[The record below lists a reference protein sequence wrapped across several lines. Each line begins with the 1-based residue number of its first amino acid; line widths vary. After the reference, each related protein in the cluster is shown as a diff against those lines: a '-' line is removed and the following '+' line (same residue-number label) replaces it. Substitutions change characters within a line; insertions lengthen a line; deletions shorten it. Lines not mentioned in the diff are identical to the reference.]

1 MALPCPFFPNSSFT
15 SSLNFGKHN
24 KPGGP
29 LSFHRIS
36 YNNHNNFRWLAT
48 QQTLSLPPYSPRNSA
63 NYQPTL
69 WSYDFLQSLNNGFT
83 DEKYEAKVR
92 NLLEEVRRMI
102 VAENTESLAK
112 LELIDDVQRLGLG
125 HRFDKEIKDALRT
138 YVSEEETRRRT
149 KQSIS
154 LHEAALSFRLLRD
167 HGYHAS
173 TEIFESFKDQNGN
186 FKACLSND
194 VKGML
199 SLYEATFLGYQG
211 EDILE
216 EAKAVTTTHLRDM
229 NQHISNDHVLSQS
242 ISHAL
247 DLPVH
252 RSTRRLQARWYIDA
266 YAQRKDADVVLLEAA
281 VLDFNIVQSTLQEDL
296 QEMSRWWKAMGL
308 ASKLSFSRDR
318 LMECFFWAVGIA
330 SEPQQSEF
338 RKALTKIACFV
349 TTIDDVYDV
358 YGSLDELELFTT
370 AVERWDIKAIDIL
383 PEYMKVCFLA
393 LYNTINELTYETLQE
408 HGHNIQ
414 PYLTQAWA
422 DMLKAFLQEARW
434 SHEKHIPSFEAYFK
448 NAWMSVSGVVF
459 LIHSYFFLNHN
470 FSEQSLQH
478 LDPNHGLL
486 RCPSVI
492 FRLCNDLGTSKAE
505 LERGEAASSVVCF
518 KHQSGA
524 TEENSHKYVRS
535 LVDGAWKE
543 MNEAKAIESEF
554 SKAFV
559 ETAMNLARISHCTY
573 QHGDGHGAPD
583 TTSKNRIR
591 SLIVEPIKLPR
602 N

>member
-1 MALPCPFFPNSSFT
+1 MALASAFLPNSSFI
-15 SSLNFGKHN
+15 SSLGFGKHN

-29 LSFHRIS
+29 LSFHRIC
-36 YNNHNNFRWLAT
+36 YNNHNNFRCLAT
-48 QQTLSLPPYSPRNSA
+48 QQTLSLPPSSPRNSA

-83 DEKYEAKVR
+83 DEKYEAKER
-92 NLLEEVRRMI
+92 NLLEDVRRMI
-102 VAENTESLAK
+102 VNENTEPLAK

-125 HRFDKEIKDALRT
+125 YRFDKEIKDALHT
-138 YVSEEETRRRT
+138 HVSLEQTRRRT

-173 TEIFESFKDQNGN
+173 PDIFESFKEQNGN

-199 SLYEATFLGYQG
+199 NLYEATFLGHQG
-211 EDILE
+211 ESILE
-216 EAKAVTTTHLRDM
+216 EAKAFTTTHLRDM
-229 NQHISNDHVLSQS
+229 NQHLSNDHVLSQA

-252 RSTRRLQARWYIDA
+252 RRTRRLEARWYIDA
-266 YAQRKDADVVLLEAA
+266 YAQREDANMVLLEAA
-281 VLDFNIVQSTLQEDL
+281 VLDFNIVQSTLQKDL

-308 ASKLSFSRDR
+308 ASELSFSRDR

-330 SEPQQSEF
+330 SEPQHSEL

-358 YGSLDELELFTT
+358 YGTLDELELFT
-370 AVERWDIKAIDIL
+370 ASVERWDINAIHVL
-383 PEYMKVCFLA
+383 PKYMKVCFLA
-393 LYNTINELTYETLQE
+393 LYNTVNEMTYEALKEQ
-408 HGHNIQ
+408 GHNIL
-414 PYLTQAWA
+414 PYLTKAWA

-434 SHEKHIPSFEAYFK
+434 SHEKQIPSFEAYFK

-459 LIHSYFFLNHN
+459 LTHSYFFLNHN
-470 FSEQSLQH
+470 FSEESLQS
-478 LDPNHGLL
+478 LDPNHDLL

-505 LERGEAASSVVCF
+505 LERGEAASSIVCY

-524 TEENSHKYVRS
+524 TEENSHKYVRG
-535 LVDGAWKE
+535 LLDETWKE
-543 MNEAKAIESEF
+543 MNKARGIESKF

-559 ETAMNLARISHCTY
+559 ETALNLARISHCTY
-573 QHGDGHGAPD
+573 QYGDGHGAPD
-583 TTSKNRIR
+583 STSKNRVR
-591 SLIVEPIKLPR
+591 LLIVEPVKLR
-602 N
+602 G

>member
-1 MALPCPFFPNSSFT
+1 MALASTFLPNSSFT
-15 SSLNFGKHN
+15 SSLSFGKHN

-29 LSFHRIS
+29 LSFHPIA
-36 YNNHNNFRWLAT
+36 YNHTNFRCLDT
-48 QQTLSLPPYSPRNSA
+48 QEALSLPPYTPRNSA
-63 NYQPTL
+63 NHQPTL

-83 DEKYEAKVR
+83 DEKYEAKER

-102 VAENTESLAK
+102 VNENTEPLAK
-112 LELIDDVQRLGLG
+112 LELIDNVQRLGLG
-125 HRFDKEIKDALRT
+125 YRFDKEIKDALHT

-173 TEIFESFKDQNGN
+173 PEIFESFKNQNGN

-199 SLYEATFLGYQG
+199 SLYEATFLGHQG

-216 EAKAVTTTHLRDM
+216 EAKAFTTTHLSDM
-229 NQHISNDHVLSQS
+229 NQHTSNDHVLSQA

-252 RSTRRLQARWYIDA
+252 RRTRRLEARWYIDA
-266 YAQRKDADVVLLEAA
+266 YAQRKDANMVLLEAA
-281 VLDFNIVQSTLQEDL
+281 MLDFNIVQSTLQKDL
-296 QEMSRWWKAMGL
+296 QEMSRWWKAIGL

-330 SEPQQSEF
+330 SEPKQSEL

-358 YGSLDELELFTT
+358 YGTLDELELFTA
-370 AVERWDIKAIDIL
+370 AVERWDINAIHVL
-383 PEYMKVCFLA
+383 PKYMKVCFLA
-393 LYNTINELTYETLQE
+393 LYNTVNEMTYEVLKEQ
-408 HGHNIQ
+408 GHNIL
-414 PYLTQAWA
+414 PYLTKAWA

-434 SHEKHIPSFEAYFK
+434 SHEKQIPSFDAYFK

-459 LIHSYFFLNHN
+459 LVHSYFFLNHN
-470 FSEQSLQH
+470 SPEESLQS
-478 LDPNHGLL
+478 LDPNHDLL
-486 RCPSVI
+486 SCPSII

-505 LERGEAASSVVCF
+505 LERGEAASSIVCY
-518 KHQSGA
+518 KHHSGA
-524 TEENSHKYVRS
+524 TEENTHKYVRG
-535 LVDGAWKE
+535 LVDETWK
-543 MNEAKAIESEF
+543 NLNKARGIESKF

-559 ETAMNLARISHCTY
+559 ETALNLARISHCTY
-573 QHGDGHGAPD
+573 QYGDGHGAPD
-583 TTSKNRIR
+583 STSKNRVR
-591 SLIVEPIKLPR
+591 LLIVEPIKLR
-602 N
+602 G